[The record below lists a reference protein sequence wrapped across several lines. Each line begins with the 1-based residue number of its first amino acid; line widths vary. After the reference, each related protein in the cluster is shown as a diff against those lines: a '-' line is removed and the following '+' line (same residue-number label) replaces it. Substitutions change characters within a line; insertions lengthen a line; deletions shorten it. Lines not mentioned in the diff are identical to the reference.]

1 MATLPSRD
9 VQIVLSRHII
19 VMKVLIRM
27 ATLIAI
33 VNGGVNCVDST
44 DRHFYTISQVLRS

>member
-9 VQIVLSRHII
+9 VQIVLSTHII
-19 VMKVLIRM
+19 VMKVLITI

-33 VNGGVNCVDST
+33 VNSHVVDNT
-44 DRHFYTISQVLRS
+44 DLIR